1 MRTGTR
7 VRKTRGRGD
16 SERLG
21 GVMNKPDFGAEF
33 VKYNVRWSG
42 ERCNMLESFSV
53 VADDFQLPW
62 FGRMCLLSCLTVRIL
77 GTE

>member
-21 GVMNKPDFGAEF
+21 GVMNKPHFGAEF
-33 VKYNVRWSG
+33 VKYNVRWSE
-42 ERCNMLESFSV
+42 ERCV
-53 VADDFQLPW
+53 ICWKAFQQ
-62 FGRMCLLSCLTVRIL
+62 
-77 GTE
+77 